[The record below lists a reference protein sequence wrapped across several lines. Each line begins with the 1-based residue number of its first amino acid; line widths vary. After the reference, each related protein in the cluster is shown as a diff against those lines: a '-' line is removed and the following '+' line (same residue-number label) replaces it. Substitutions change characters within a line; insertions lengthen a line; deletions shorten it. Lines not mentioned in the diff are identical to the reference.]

1 MSSSMSTE
9 SASVS
14 QQPEVLGRSREG
26 MIAESLKNGEDV
38 QKQFPSVDFKG
49 AVVEPTVNLMFD
61 IQVRGSDL
69 VIWET
74 PVHFHIYV
82 AFKKYVD
89 EAKQRRYNTLM
100 AEMLKNTADPA
111 FAERLLWEARECLI
125 GYPDVLSQF
134 DAIFITKRPIP
145 VMISDLHEVLRT
157 KKETVRR
164 MSLQNQEQGNS
175 TEAKS

>member
-61 IQVRGSDL
+61 IQ
-69 VIWET
+69 
-74 PVHFHIYV
+74 
-82 AFKKYVD
+82 KYVD